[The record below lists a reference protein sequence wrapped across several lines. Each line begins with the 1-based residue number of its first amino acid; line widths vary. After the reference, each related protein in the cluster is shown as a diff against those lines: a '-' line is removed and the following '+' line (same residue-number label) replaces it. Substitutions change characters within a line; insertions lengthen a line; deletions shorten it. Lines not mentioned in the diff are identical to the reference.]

1 MGWVIISIIALAGG
15 KTGLKVYKERHPIVS
30 TNYISVLPTEEGQCL
45 LCSPTPPAVV
55 HQADAGLER
64 RRRAAG
70 IRRRK

>member
-1 MGWVIISIIALAGG
+1 MGWVIIGIIALAGR
-15 KTGLKVYKERHPIVS
+15 KTGLKIYNEKLLVS
-30 TNYISVLPTEEGQCL
+30 SNYILILPTEEGQCL

-55 HQADAGLER
+55 HQAEAGLER